1 MKCNATLPQVK
12 FEEVEVTPKG
22 QEQKS
27 MHYVGRQVWQGS
39 SLNLETILSCFN
51 DYEVNEIIELDKK
64 KW

>member
-1 MKCNATLPQVK
+1 MPQVK
-12 FEEVEVTPKG
+12 FEEVEVTSKD

-27 MHYVGRQVWQGS
+27 MHYVGMQVWQGS